1 VVVDNKP
8 GAGGNIGADNV
19 AKSPPD
25 GYSLVM
31 GTVGTHSIN
40 GALYSKMPYDMVKD
54 FTPVA
59 HVASAPNL
67 LVVTNDLPV
76 KNVAELITYLKANPN
91 KLSFGSPGIGTSVHV
106 SGELFKSLTGTSMQ
120 HVPYKGRQFAIPDL
134 VGGQIQVMFDNMP
147 SALPMAKEGKIRALA
162 QTTAKRSPAAP
173 DVPTVAETVPGFEAT
188 TWFAV
193 FAPAG
198 TPATSW
204 PGQRRDQARLF
215 AARGA
220 GQAQDPGPGAVDL
233 HARGAGPLP
242 GRRDHQVGQGGEGLG
257 REGGLTSPPTTS
269 HHTLKDSSVFGPK
282 VLDSA
287 TSQASRPRA
296 ISTRPM
302 RGVLLRASKV
312 YQRSPSQAS
321 NQPRSPSCPRAA
333 ACRSRPGS
341 RCSSAP
347 GCSCSGT
354 ARWPGGRSRGTR
366 PGLPGR
372 PPRPCACGARV
383 HSRSDVLV
391 HEVADG
397 LHAGP
402 AGGAHCRSAA
412 RRSPLSRS
420 VSQ

>member
-1 VVVDNKP
+1 MFKRRALIGAALAMTSSLALAQAWPAKPIRLVVTFPSGGAPDILARLFADKAQLGQPVVVENKP

-67 LVVTNDLPV
+67 LVVTNSLPV
-76 KNVAELITYLKANPN
+76 KNVSELIAYMKANPN

-106 SGELFKSLTGTSMQ
+106 SGELFKSMTGTTMQ

-147 SALPMAKEGKIRALA
+147 SALPMAKEGKIRALG

-198 TPATSW
+198 TPRDIVMKVNAEM
-204 PGQRRDQARLF
+204 QRVFNLPDVQEKMKSLGLDPWISSPEDLAKLQA
-215 AARGA
+215 AEIVKWAK
-220 GQAQDPGPGAVDL
+220 V
-233 HARGAGPLP
+233 
-242 GRRDHQVGQGGEGLG
+242 V
-257 REGGLTSPPTTS
+257 
-269 HHTLKDSSVFGPK
+269 KDS
-282 VLDSA
+282 
-287 TSQASRPRA
+287 
-296 ISTRPM
+296 
-302 RGVLLRASKV
+302 
-312 YQRSPSQAS
+312 
-321 NQPRSPSCPRAA
+321 
-333 ACRSRPGS
+333 
-341 RCSSAP
+341 
-347 GCSCSGT
+347 
-354 ARWPGGRSRGTR
+354 
-366 PGLPGR
+366 
-372 PPRPCACGARV
+372 GAK
-383 HSRSDVLV
+383 
-391 HEVADG
+391 AD
-397 LHAGP
+397 
-402 AGGAHCRSAA
+402 
-412 RRSPLSRS
+412 
-420 VSQ
+420 